1 MSADN
6 NIETVELLKAD
17 LNILKSVIKS
27 PRQYL
32 SDYFSELRN
41 SIDIQCES
49 SIQNESTQPFET
61 QNLLINE
68 VNAAEKECLSKLNNN
83 FLTNGILKQVK
94 HVMTAIE
101 VNSKT
106 TALVDSP
113 KFDEIKC
120 LLEETTS
127 DILKVIFRN
136 RGIVFLS
143 KEFLASFIP
152 GFEDLIESFGLLVL
166 IEDEFISS
174 RLLTQKR

>member
-17 LNILKSVIKS
+17 LNNLKSVIKS
-27 PRQYL
+27 PRLYL
-32 SDYFSELRN
+32 CDYFSELRN
-41 SIDIQCES
+41 TIDIQCES
-49 SIQNESTQPFET
+49 SEQNEATQSFET
-61 QNLLINE
+61 QSLLINE
-68 VNAAEKECLSKLNNN
+68 VDAAEKECLSKLNNN

-106 TALVDSP
+106 NALVDSP
-113 KFDEIKC
+113 KLNEIKC

-127 DILKVIFRN
+127 DILKVLFRN

-152 GFEDLIESFGLLVL
+152 GLEGLIESFGLLVL

-174 RLLTQKR
+174 RQLAQKR